1 MNDKLLRKYS
11 LQIENAESFLKGQ
24 RNKAIRKNWTP
35 GERNEWVLREPSC
48 KVCKEDYSKDN
59 ILTKEHI
66 HPISLGGYE
75 RSVNII
81 AICHNCNSARNS
93 IMFSILSFKGT
104 TDLRSRWPANKNSI
118 REFIIWC
125 HATINEDYEAINE
138 FPHLN
143 EAYSGI
149 RGISYP
155 PLRGDHNRFQKSKS
169 KGKALSRF
177 GHFLGEIGG
186 LLSQG
191 RFGTPQKGGII
202 IEMPVDGKI
211 KTPCQGC
218 DMILQLP
225 VGYKGAYSCPECELK
240 QSPPKPPKTQNPKP
254 TQRTNDHTLD
264 DFRAIILELLV
275 EDSTSITYL
284 GGQITGYMK
293 SQGHETCNT
302 TEFLK
307 LFNLPRGLKTAIEIH
322 LAGMVSITGENP
334 KFMIQKISEK
344 PSRERLLGEFITL
357 IQARIPAT
365 TYKDGFK
372 VNQITYLLIKLRD
385 EYDLAW
391 TGFFSI
397 FGITGSSNIEEKTLK
412 ALGMTDLK
420 YEQIETEEGLKII
433 FTKKEATPPIERR
446 KKADKKPIKRLDKE
460 IPHSIEEFKSMTLKT
475 LEASPKSMSTLT
487 SHLRAHMKKQGHDVT
502 TGQLLSMFGLPRG
515 FRKALETHMADT
527 VVIGKGSNPKV
538 SQKLKQPVTGT
549 SKPVHSAKG
558 DWANDRLK
566 SSFSYALMSALSHE
580 RIETGPLGGNIINR
594 LRKEGIIA
602 PDGELLP
609 HYGYPKSKGFFNVIR
624 SDFERQVN
632 LFQDDENPHRWHAE
646 AKSAPIL
653 KELESELIIK
663 LNENGG
669 TFNLLDFWGMIV
681 DTREKEEKSS
691 SDFWRQL
698 GIKSSGTIF
707 NRAREVLDRLKVSY
721 SLQGWNVE
729 GEEPAIFLSA
739 EVE

>member
-1 MNDKLLRKYS
+1 
-11 LQIENAESFLKGQ
+11 
-24 RNKAIRKNWTP
+24 
-35 GERNEWVLREPSC
+35 
-48 KVCKEDYSKDN
+48 
-59 ILTKEHI
+59 
-66 HPISLGGYE
+66 
-75 RSVNII
+75 
-81 AICHNCNSARNS
+81 
-93 IMFSILSFKGT
+93 
-104 TDLRSRWPANKNSI
+104 
-118 REFIIWC
+118 
-125 HATINEDYEAINE
+125 
-138 FPHLN
+138 
-143 EAYSGI
+143 
-149 RGISYP
+149 
-155 PLRGDHNRFQKSKS
+155 
-169 KGKALSRF
+169 
-177 GHFLGEIGG
+177 
-186 LLSQG
+186 
-191 RFGTPQKGGII
+191 
-202 IEMPVDGKI
+202 
-211 KTPCQGC
+211 
-218 DMILQLP
+218 
-225 VGYKGAYSCPECELK
+225 
-240 QSPPKPPKTQNPKP
+240 
-254 TQRTNDHTLD
+254 
-264 DFRAIILELLV
+264 
-275 EDSTSITYL
+275 
-284 GGQITGYMK
+284 
-293 SQGHETCNT
+293 
-302 TEFLK
+302 
-307 LFNLPRGLKTAIEIH
+307 
-322 LAGMVSITGENP
+322 
-334 KFMIQKISEK
+334 
-344 PSRERLLGEFITL
+344 
-357 IQARIPAT
+357 
-365 TYKDGFK
+365 
-372 VNQITYLLIKLRD
+372 
-385 EYDLAW
+385 
-391 TGFFSI
+391 
-397 FGITGSSNIEEKTLK
+397 
-412 ALGMTDLK
+412 
-420 YEQIETEEGLKII
+420 
-433 FTKKEATPPIERR
+433 
-446 KKADKKPIKRLDKE
+446 
-460 IPHSIEEFKSMTLKT
+460 MTLKT

-609 HYGYPKSKGFFNVIR
+609 HYGYPKSKGFVNVIR

-698 GIKSSGTIF
+698 GMKSSGTIF